1 MLLFQ
6 QRWHVEQLSDM
17 GFSTCF
23 HDDIEFQRRRRVVA
37 MSGVLHRTLGMENPR
52 ARVGLLRGIGNTVI
66 IVITN
71 VIIITIMMIIRNP
84 GSGQVSTGTLP
95 HI

>member
-6 QRWHVEQLSDM
+6 QHRHVEQLSEM

-23 HDDIEFQRRRRVVA
+23 YDDIGFQRRVVA

-71 VIIITIMMIIRNP
+71 VIVITIMMIIRNP

>member
-6 QRWHVEQLSDM
+6 QHWHVEQLSEM

-23 HDDIEFQRRRRVVA
+23 YDDIGFQRRRRVVA
-37 MSGVLHRTLGMENPR
+37 MSGVLHRTLGKENPR
-52 ARVGLLRGIGNTVI
+52 ARVGLLRGIGII

-71 VIIITIMMIIRNP
+71 VIIITIMIIIRNP

>member
-1 MLLFQ
+1 
-6 QRWHVEQLSDM
+6 
-17 GFSTCF
+17 
-23 HDDIEFQRRRRVVA
+23 

-52 ARVGLLRGIGNTVI
+52 ARVGLLRGIGNT
-66 IVITN
+66 ITN
-71 VIIITIMMIIRNP
+71 VIIIIIIMIIRNP